1 MPATN
6 SPFAQWDLCKE
17 NLRSK
22 IPEPFYN
29 TFIEPLTALQTDNT
43 VLSLVVPEARL
54 KDHIEMRY
62 GNILKETILQQFPGQ
77 ISLVKFQNQAEL
89 PAIRNV
95 FQTQTKQKQESQPI
109 QWNSNFLPHPALI
122 DDLTKLLKLQSF
134 YRTIFITGKAGS
146 GKTVFAQ
153 QWVSLFNG
161 KATYLSLPDFLG
173 GFVSSIRSHST
184 QDWKDELKSNS
195 LLIIDDLQLLKPTAI
210 RCQEEL
216 RHLIDDFEQA
226 GKLLV
231 LLSDNNAESLSVNPS
246 LKSRLLPAKQIHLIY
261 PDKETRKQII
271 LSLLK
276 TDHLSLKEEI
286 IDHIANQITVDMRLL
301 KAAVQRISYQSKN
314 PSTITIAEVDRLC
327 ESLYHQEINVSAD
340 TILSVV
346 AQFYH
351 VSVADIRSKAKD
363 KKVSL
368 ARHTASYLCSQMLN
382 LTLSEVARITNRKDH
397 TGVIYAINRI
407 EKILPQDLFFNRQIE
422 EIKDQILDQS
432 KR

>member
-1 MPATN
+1 MSATD
-6 SPFAQWDLCKE
+6 SPLAQWDLCKE
-17 NLRSK
+17 NLRSR

-29 TFIEPLTALQTDNT
+29 TFIEPLTALQIEQS

-62 GNILKETILQQFPGQ
+62 GRILKETILKQFPGQ
-77 ISLVKFQNQAEL
+77 ISLVKFQGRDEL
-89 PAIRNV
+89 PQLQDI
-95 FQTQTKQKQESQPI
+95 TSKPTKSTTKPI
-109 QWNSNFLPHPALI
+109 TWDFKFLPHPALKN
-122 DDLTKLLKLQSF
+122 DLTELLQLRSF

-146 GKTVFAQ
+146 GKTIFAQ
-153 QWVSLFNG
+153 KWVNHFSG

-195 LLIIDDLQLLKPTAI
+195 LLIIDDLQLLKPTAV

-216 RHLIDDFEQA
+216 RHLIDSFEQEN
-226 GKLLV
+226 KLLV
-231 LLSDNNAESLSVNPS
+231 LLSDSDPESLQLSPS
-246 LKSRLLPAKQIHLIY
+246 LKSRLLPSKQIHLIY

-271 LSLLK
+271 QSLIEI
-276 TDHLSLKEEI
+276 DRLSLKEEI
-286 IDHIANQITVDMRLL
+286 IDHLADQIAVDMRLL
-301 KAAVQRISYQSKN
+301 KAAVHRISFQSKN
-314 PSTITIAEVDRLC
+314 PSKISITEVDRLC
-327 ESLYHQEINVSAD
+327 ESLYHQEINVKPD

-346 AQFYH
+346 AQFYN

-368 ARHTASYLCSQMLN
+368 ARHTASYLCAQILN
-382 LTLSEVARITNRKDH
+382 LTLNEVARITNRKDH

-407 EKILPQDLFFNRQIE
+407 EKLLPQDLFFNRQIE
-422 EIKDQILDQS
+422 EIKEEILNQS